1 MWRHV
6 EGDELLH
13 QEITTVRYPYERHVK
28 PVTQNCA
35 QVVQEM
41 NL

>member
-6 EGDELLH
+6 EGDELPH
-13 QEITTVRYPYERHVK
+13 QEITIVGYRYERHVK
-28 PVTQNCA
+28 PLAQNCA